1 MRSTPELTGIQ
12 ASDNIVCKDDLVF
25 EAIGATYAHRQT
37 FASWGWFWDAGPKR
51 WLNAWAKQMYHPSVR
66 AVVDYVDGVT
76 VRAWQYGS
84 KEATEIEVNE

>member
-1 MRSTPELTGIQ
+1 MRSTPELTGEQ
-12 ASDNIVCKDDLVF
+12 ASDNIVCKDALVF

-51 WLNAWAKQMYHPSVR
+51 WLNAWAQKEDHLSVR
-66 AVVDYVDGVT
+66 AALALDGVT